1 MSASWTIK
9 QMKKWYVMLSND
21 FHNSAVKRRELAEEL
36 REAMVSEKPNESRR
50 YISTWF
56 ASLSMYYEQQE
67 DQSDDNKMLLELLEA
82 TADAISRDK
91 LREYEVVDA
100 MREYFRYTSVPV
112 HPYAKE
118 IEELRL
124 FHERRY
130 EEQKQYDIEQNQK
143 KSTARKG
150 RR

>member
-1 MSASWTIK
+1 
-9 QMKKWYVMLSND
+9 
-21 FHNSAVKRRELAEEL
+21 
-36 REAMVSEKPNESRR
+36 
-50 YISTWF
+50 
-56 ASLSMYYEQQE
+56 
-67 DQSDDNKMLLELLEA
+67 
-82 TADAISRDK
+82 
-91 LREYEVVDA
+91 

-130 EEQKQYDIEQNQK
+130 EERKQYEKEQNQK